1 MTRFSRQS
9 GCTRSRLDTSVS
21 RRTLTAI
28 AVRRLPLSPPFYKRS
43 VSADLFSFPYGG
55 DTNSSLARHS
65 PCAVT
70 MHARMH
76 LSKTLGKMRSA
87 MRIYRDIEQ
96 IVFGGLC
103 SGKIDLFFLSRFSC
117 AAFQILFHVRNS
129 VRRPVQGR
137 ISVALPLPDFISAER
152 RSHTAKSAAFCGRT
166 LLCILLFTRLFLSYR
181 FQRRRL

>member
-1 MTRFSRQS
+1 MAETQ
-9 GCTRSRLDTSVS
+9 
-21 RRTLTAI
+21 
-28 AVRRLPLSPPFYKRS
+28 
-43 VSADLFSFPYGG
+43 
-55 DTNSSLARHS
+55 ARHLQGILRMPS
-65 PCAVT
+65 QCTLACILLKLLERCGPPCAYIGI
-70 MHARMH
+70 
-76 LSKTLGKMRSA
+76 SNRS
-87 MRIYRDIEQ
+87 YL
-96 IVFGGLC
+96 GGLC